1 MLTKLMVAID
11 GSEQSYKGAELALEL
26 AQKTGSEVTFLEV
39 VVPIPAYGPEGRAL
53 VYDIHERDL
62 QLTKEAEADLAKAAA
77 KFTELGVP
85 FKTKVLI
92 GNPAEAIVLE
102 AEQEGASMIIM
113 GTRGKT
119 GVSRFMMGSVSSKV
133 VAHAHCSVLVTR

>member
-1 MLTKLMVAID
+1 MLTKILVAID
-11 GSEQSYKGAELALEL
+11 GSDESIKGADLALEL

-62 QLTKEAEADLAKAAA
+62 QLTAEAEADIVKAAH
-77 KFTELGVP
+77 KFTELGIP
-85 FKTKVLI
+85 YHSRVLI
-92 GNPAEAIVLE
+92 GNPAEAICLD
-102 AEQEGASMIIM
+102 AEKENISLIII

-119 GVSRFMMGSVSSKV
+119 GISRFLMGSVSSKV